1 MRPVCKLSA
10 VFDKKQES
18 KNKHWFACSSDVA
31 RVVLP
36 KKLTMSMTQVMG
48 MRMKKLREQIIQDLL
63 AQPLFRHCNT
73 LAARVVLPKM
83 IMRVEMKRKMRM
95 IKL

>member
-10 VFDKKQES
+10 VFDKTQES
-18 KNKHWFACSSDVA
+18 KNKHGFACSSDVA

-48 MRMKKLREQIIQDLL
+48 MRMKKLREQIQDLL
-63 AQPLFRHCNT
+63 AQLLVRHCKT
-73 LAARVVLPKM
+73 LAARVVLPKI
-83 IMRVEMKRKMRM
+83 IMRMEMKRKMRM
-95 IKL
+95 IKLG

>member
-10 VFDKKQES
+10 VFAKKQEFKS
-18 KNKHWFACSSDVA
+18 KHGFACSSDVD
-31 RVVLP
+31 RVVL
-36 KKLTMSMTQVMG
+36 LTQVMG
-48 MRMKKLREQIIQDLL
+48 MRMKKLREQIQDLL
-63 AQPLFRHCNT
+63 AQLLFRHCKT

-83 IMRVEMKRKMRM
+83 IMRMEMKRKMRM